1 METTPMT
8 EETNNSENTNQE
20 SESSVNL
27 LEELSNEF
35 LMKKFRARLL
45 AMEILTNGIGRN
57 HSILH
62 FGSSYMDGMLFTYI
76 SDLYNNGKLE
86 DLDIK
91 YTAIDVKEN
100 SVNFLREK
108 NSELFQKID
117 FNSES
122 KTIQDFLDQNRNSE
136 SSYDWTVISGV
147 FDKIK
152 YGAEQFKFIDTILME
167 SLNLSKFGVIFT
179 FDGNK
184 ENSNNYNIR
193 SINSYLDSS
202 YGRYRIT
209 KMDDNIYVVCVFKY
223 QYSINN

>member
-1 METTPMT
+1 
-8 EETNNSENTNQE
+8 
-20 SESSVNL
+20 
-27 LEELSNEF
+27 
-35 LMKKFRARLL
+35 
-45 AMEILTNGIGRN
+45 
-57 HSILH
+57 
-62 FGSSYMDGMLFTYI
+62 MDGMLFTYI

-122 KTIQDFLDQNRNSE
+122 KTIQDFIDENRNSE